1 MTEIQIIMTSDL
13 IAVFQSWISL
23 SYVAI
28 SQQPEHMYHTRY
40 SRVGFSYL
48 NIGYQQAPQTGYSYI
63 SEYLMVAL
71 INWLIYMEEV
81 STSQM
86 TEDLFQLS

>member
-28 SQQPEHMYHTRY
+28 SQQPEHMGYMHHTWY
-40 SRVGFSYL
+40 SRVGFS
-48 NIGYQQAPQTGYSYI
+48 S
-63 SEYLMVAL
+63 
-71 INWLIYMEEV
+71 
-81 STSQM
+81 
-86 TEDLFQLS
+86 